1 MRVAHSGDQHVNLQ
15 RRDLLTLE
23 IQKAQGERK
32 HRQTKTS
39 QRLGYYITFRIQI
52 YFLYIIQA
60 SYPGKKDQLLQILV

>member
-1 MRVAHSGDQHVNLQ
+1 MRVAHSGDQHVNLEQ
-15 RRDLLTLE
+15 RDLTLE
-23 IQKAQGERK
+23 IQKAQGERQ
-32 HRQTKTS
+32 HHQTKTS